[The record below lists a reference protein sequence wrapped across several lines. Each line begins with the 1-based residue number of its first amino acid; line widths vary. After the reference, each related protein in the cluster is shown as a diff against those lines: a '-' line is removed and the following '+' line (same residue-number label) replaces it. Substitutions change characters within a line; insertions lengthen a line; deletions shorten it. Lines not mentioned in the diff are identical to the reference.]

1 MEPNQQKKNMCP
13 NPCLDYKLT
22 HDPRW
27 WNFDH
32 NLSMIYTD
40 LLKSKIVAEEV
51 KIHLHI
57 PG

>member
-1 MEPNQQKKNMCP
+1 MEPNQQKENMCP
-13 NPCLDYKLT
+13 IPLDYKLT
-22 HDPRW
+22 QDPRW
-27 WNFDH
+27 WNFDD

-40 LLKSKIVAEEV
+40 LLSKDVSEEV